1 MCVPGERGIRCV
13 FGAVVWGDDLISDDV
28 VACQEVDVAFSG
40 VVGGEGDS
48 V

>member
-1 MCVPGERGIRCV
+1 MCVPGEGRVWCV

-28 VACQEVDVAFSG
+28 VACHEVDVALPG